1 MSDHF
6 HADLSSYKDE
16 VIWYGRFALDVLK
29 HSVSAFEAGDFK
41 VASDIMRQKGYVSSQ
56 YEHLYAKGIL
66 LIALNQPMAADL
78 RLISCAMDVVT
89 SSERIGRYGKDIAEL
104 IFPDAEKYFLPEK
117 LYEMAELTGKNLEKI
132 YNVFESGD
140 LSLLSECADIED
152 TVDKLYHEVY
162 EQTTVQIEEK
172 AVSVAYGCACLLMNR
187 YLERCSDHACRMGE
201 KMYYMHTGKHLPLSE
216 IREKEMKKK

>member
-6 HADLSSYKDE
+6 HAELASYKDE

-29 HSVSAFEAGDFK
+29 HSVSAFEAGDTR
-41 VASDIMRQKGYVSSQ
+41 VASDIVRQKSYVSSQ
-56 YEHLYAKGIL
+56 YEHLYGKGIL

-104 IFPDAEKYFLPEK
+104 VSAETEKYFLPEK
-117 LYEMAELTGKNLEKI
+117 LYEIGELTGKNLEHI
-132 YNVFESGD
+132 YNVFASDD
-140 LSLLSECADIED
+140 LSLLKECAYIED
-152 TVDKLYHEVY
+152 TVDRLYHEVY
-162 EQTTVQIEEK
+162 AELVEQIEEK
-172 AVSVAYGCACLLMNR
+172 TVSVAYGCACLMMNR

-201 KMYYMHTGKHLPLSE
+201 KMYYMQTGKHLPLAE
-216 IREKEMKKK
+216 IE

>member
-6 HADLSSYKDE
+6 HAELASYKDE

-29 HSVSAFEAGDFK
+29 HSVSAFEAGDTR
-41 VASDIMRQKGYVSSQ
+41 VASDIVRQKSYVSSQ
-56 YEHLYAKGIL
+56 YEHLYGKGIL

-104 IFPDAEKYFLPEK
+104 VSAETEKYFLPEK
-117 LYEMAELTGKNLEKI
+117 LYEMGELTGKNLEHI
-132 YNVFESGD
+132 YNVFASDD
-140 LSLLSECADIED
+140 LSLLKECASIED
-152 TVDKLYHEVY
+152 TVDRLYNEVY
-162 EQTTVQIEEK
+162 AELVTQIEEK
-172 AVSVAYGCACLLMNR
+172 TVSVAYGCACLMMNR

-201 KMYYMHTGKHLPLSE
+201 KMYYMQTGKHLPLAE
-216 IREKEMKKK
+216 IE

>member
-6 HADLSSYKDE
+6 HAELASYKDE

-29 HSVSAFEAGDFK
+29 HSVSAFEAGDTR
-41 VASDIMRQKGYVSSQ
+41 VASDIIRQKAYVSSQ
-56 YEHLYAKGIL
+56 YEHLYGKGIL

-104 IFPDAEKYFLPEK
+104 VSAETEKYFIPDK
-117 LYEMAELTGKNLEKI
+117 LYEMGELTGKNLEHI
-132 YNVFESGD
+132 YNVFASDD
-140 LSLLSECADIED
+140 LSLLKECASIED
-152 TVDKLYHEVY
+152 TVDRLYNEVY
-162 EQTTVQIEEK
+162 AELVTQIEEK
-172 AVSVAYGCACLLMNR
+172 TVSVAYGCACLMMNR

-201 KMYYMHTGKHLPLSE
+201 KMYYMQTGKHVPLSE
-216 IREKEMKKK
+216 IQ

>member
-6 HADLSSYKDE
+6 HAELASYKDE

-29 HSVSAFEAGDFK
+29 HSVSAFEAGDTR
-41 VASDIMRQKGYVSSQ
+41 VASDIVRQKSYVSSQ
-56 YEHLYAKGIL
+56 YEHLYGKGIL

-104 IFPDAEKYFLPEK
+104 VSAETEKYFLPEK
-117 LYEMAELTGKNLEKI
+117 LYEMGELTGKNLEHI
-132 YNVFESGD
+132 YNVFASDD
-140 LSLLSECADIED
+140 LSLLKECASIED
-152 TVDKLYHEVY
+152 TVDRLYNEVY
-162 EQTTVQIEEK
+162 AELVTQIEEK
-172 AVSVAYGCACLLMNR
+172 TVSVAYGCACLMMNR

-201 KMYYMHTGKHLPLSE
+201 KMYYMQTGKHVPLSE
-216 IREKEMKKK
+216 IQ

>member
-6 HADLSSYKDE
+6 HAELASYKDE

-29 HSVSAFEAGDFK
+29 HSVSAFEAGDTR
-41 VASDIMRQKGYVSSQ
+41 VASDIVRQKSYVSSQ
-56 YEHLYAKGIL
+56 YEHLYGKGIL

-104 IFPDAEKYFLPEK
+104 VSAETEKYFLPEK
-117 LYEMAELTGKNLEKI
+117 LYEMGELTGKNLEHI
-132 YNVFESGD
+132 YNVFASDD
-140 LSLLSECADIED
+140 LSLLKECASIED
-152 TVDKLYHEVY
+152 TVDHLYNEVY
-162 EQTTVQIEEK
+162 AELVTQIEEK
-172 AVSVAYGCACLLMNR
+172 TVSVAYGCACLMMNR

-201 KMYYMHTGKHLPLSE
+201 KMYYMQTGKHVPLSE
-216 IREKEMKKK
+216 IQ

>member
-6 HADLSSYKDE
+6 HAELASYKDE

-29 HSVSAFEAGDFK
+29 HSVSAFEAGDTR
-41 VASDIMRQKGYVSSQ
+41 VASDIVRQKSYVSSQ
-56 YEHLYAKGIL
+56 YEHLYGKGIL

-104 IFPDAEKYFLPEK
+104 VSAETEKYFLPEK
-117 LYEMAELTGKNLEKI
+117 LYEMGGLTGKNLEHI
-132 YNVFESGD
+132 YNVFASDD
-140 LSLLSECADIED
+140 LSLLKECASIED
-152 TVDKLYHEVY
+152 TVDRLYHEVY
-162 EQTTVQIEEK
+162 AELVEQIEEK
-172 AVSVAYGCACLLMNR
+172 TVSVAYGCACLMMNR

-201 KMYYMHTGKHLPLSE
+201 KMYYMQTGKHLPLAE
-216 IREKEMKKK
+216 IE

>member
-6 HADLSSYKDE
+6 HAELASYKDE

-29 HSVSAFEAGDFK
+29 HSVSAFEAGDSR
-41 VASDIMRQKGYVSSQ
+41 VASDIIRQKAYVSSQ
-56 YEHLYAKGIL
+56 YEHLYGKGIL

-104 IFPDAEKYFLPEK
+104 VSAETEKYFLPEK
-117 LYEMAELTGKNLEKI
+117 LYEMGELTGKNLEHI
-132 YNVFESGD
+132 YNVFASDD
-140 LSLLSECADIED
+140 LSLLKECASIED
-152 TVDKLYHEVY
+152 TVDRLYHEVY
-162 EQTTVQIEEK
+162 AELVEQIEEK
-172 AVSVAYGCACLLMNR
+172 TVSVAYGCACLMMNR

-201 KMYYMHTGKHLPLSE
+201 KMYYMQTGKHVPLSE
-216 IREKEMKKK
+216 IQ

>member
-6 HADLSSYKDE
+6 HAELASYKDE

-29 HSVSAFEAGDFK
+29 HSVSAFEAGDTR
-41 VASDIMRQKGYVSSQ
+41 VASDIVRQKSYVSSQ
-56 YEHLYAKGIL
+56 YEHLYGKGIL

-104 IFPDAEKYFLPEK
+104 VSSETEKYFIPDK
-117 LYEMAELTGKNLEKI
+117 LYEMGELTGKNLEHI
-132 YNVFESGD
+132 YNVFASDD
-140 LSLLSECADIED
+140 LSLLKECASIED
-152 TVDKLYHEVY
+152 TVDRLYHEVY
-162 EQTTVQIEEK
+162 AELVTQIEEK
-172 AVSVAYGCACLLMNR
+172 TLSVAYGCACLMMNR

-201 KMYYMHTGKHLPLSE
+201 KMYYMQTGKHLPLAE
-216 IREKEMKKK
+216 IE

>member
-6 HADLSSYKDE
+6 HAELASYKDE

-29 HSVSAFEAGDFK
+29 HSVSAFEAGDTR
-41 VASDIMRQKGYVSSQ
+41 VASDIVRQKSYVSSH
-56 YEHLYAKGIL
+56 YEHLYGKGIL

-104 IFPDAEKYFLPEK
+104 VSAETEKYFLPEK
-117 LYEMAELTGKNLEKI
+117 LYEMGELTGKNLEHI
-132 YNVFESGD
+132 YNVFASDD
-140 LSLLSECADIED
+140 LSLLKECASIED
-152 TVDKLYHEVY
+152 TVDRLYHEVY
-162 EQTTVQIEEK
+162 AELVEQIEEK
-172 AVSVAYGCACLLMNR
+172 TVSVAYGCACLMMNR

-201 KMYYMHTGKHLPLSE
+201 KMYYMQTGKHLPLAE
-216 IREKEMKKK
+216 IE

>member
-6 HADLSSYKDE
+6 HAELASYKDE

-29 HSVSAFEAGDFK
+29 HSVSAFEAGDTR
-41 VASDIMRQKGYVSSQ
+41 VASDIIRQKGYVSSQ
-56 YEHLYAKGIL
+56 YEHLYGKGIL

-104 IFPDAEKYFLPEK
+104 VSAETEKYFIPDK
-117 LYEMAELTGKNLEKI
+117 LYEMGELTGKNLEHI
-132 YNVFESGD
+132 YNVFASDD
-140 LSLLSECADIED
+140 LSLLKECASIED
-152 TVDKLYHEVY
+152 TVDRLYNEVY
-162 EQTTVQIEEK
+162 AELVTQIEEK
-172 AVSVAYGCACLLMNR
+172 TVSVAYGCACLMMNR

-201 KMYYMHTGKHLPLSE
+201 KMYYMQTGKHVPLSE
-216 IREKEMKKK
+216 IQ

>member
-6 HADLSSYKDE
+6 HAELASYKDE

-29 HSVSAFEAGDFK
+29 HSVSAFEAGDSR
-41 VASDIMRQKGYVSSQ
+41 VASDIIRQKAYVSSQ
-56 YEHLYAKGIL
+56 YEHLYGKGIL

-104 IFPDAEKYFLPEK
+104 VSAETEKYFLPEK
-117 LYEMAELTGKNLEKI
+117 LYEMGELTGKNLEHI
-132 YNVFESGD
+132 YNVFASDD
-140 LSLLSECADIED
+140 LSLLKECASIED
-152 TVDKLYHEVY
+152 TVDRLYNEVY
-162 EQTTVQIEEK
+162 AELVTQIEEK
-172 AVSVAYGCACLLMNR
+172 TVSVAYGCACLMMNR

-201 KMYYMHTGKHLPLSE
+201 KMYYMQTGKHVPLSE
-216 IREKEMKKK
+216 IQ

>member
-6 HADLSSYKDE
+6 HAELASYKDE

-29 HSVSAFEAGDFK
+29 HSVSAFEAGDTR
-41 VASDIMRQKGYVSSQ
+41 VASDIVRQKSYVSSQ
-56 YEHLYAKGIL
+56 YEHLYGKGIL

-104 IFPDAEKYFLPEK
+104 VSAETEKYFLPEK
-117 LYEMAELTGKNLEKI
+117 LYEMGELTGKNLEHI
-132 YNVFESGD
+132 YNVFASDD
-140 LSLLSECADIED
+140 LSLLKECASIED
-152 TVDKLYHEVY
+152 TVDRLYHEVY
-162 EQTTVQIEEK
+162 AELVEQIEEK
-172 AVSVAYGCACLLMNR
+172 TVSVAYGSACLMMNR

-201 KMYYMHTGKHLPLSE
+201 KMYYMQTGKHLPLAE
-216 IREKEMKKK
+216 IE

>member
-6 HADLSSYKDE
+6 HAELASYKDE

-29 HSVSAFEAGDFK
+29 HSVSAFEAGDTR
-41 VASDIMRQKGYVSSQ
+41 VASDIIRQKAYVSSQ
-56 YEHLYAKGIL
+56 YEHLYGKGIL

-104 IFPDAEKYFLPEK
+104 VSAETEKYFLPEK
-117 LYEMAELTGKNLEKI
+117 LYEMGELTGKNLEHI
-132 YNVFESGD
+132 YNVFASDD
-140 LSLLSECADIED
+140 LSLLKECAYIED
-152 TVDKLYHEVY
+152 TVDRLYNEVY
-162 EQTTVQIEEK
+162 AELVTQIEEK
-172 AVSVAYGCACLLMNR
+172 TLSVAYGCACLMMNR

-201 KMYYMHTGKHLPLSE
+201 KMYYMQTGKHVPLSE
-216 IREKEMKKK
+216 IQ

>member
-6 HADLSSYKDE
+6 HTELASYKDE

-29 HSVSAFEAGDFK
+29 HSVSAFEAGDTR
-41 VASDIMRQKGYVSSQ
+41 VASDIVRQKSYVSSQ
-56 YEHLYAKGIL
+56 YEHLYGKGIL

-104 IFPDAEKYFLPEK
+104 VSAETEKYFLPEK
-117 LYEMAELTGKNLEKI
+117 LYEMGELTGKNLEHI
-132 YNVFESGD
+132 YNVFASDD
-140 LSLLSECADIED
+140 LSLLKECASIED
-152 TVDKLYHEVY
+152 TVDRLYHEVY
-162 EQTTVQIEEK
+162 AELVEQIEEK
-172 AVSVAYGCACLLMNR
+172 TVSVAYGCACLMMNR

-201 KMYYMHTGKHLPLSE
+201 KMYYMQTGKHLPLAE
-216 IREKEMKKK
+216 IE

>member
-6 HADLSSYKDE
+6 HAELASYKDE

-29 HSVSAFEAGDFK
+29 HSVSAFEAGDTR
-41 VASDIMRQKGYVSSQ
+41 VASDIIRQKAYVSSQ
-56 YEHLYAKGIL
+56 YEHLYGKGIL

-104 IFPDAEKYFLPEK
+104 VSAETEKYFLPEK
-117 LYEMAELTGKNLEKI
+117 LYEMGELTGKNLEHI
-132 YNVFESGD
+132 YNVFASDD
-140 LSLLSECADIED
+140 LSLLKECASIED
-152 TVDKLYHEVY
+152 TVDRLYNEVY
-162 EQTTVQIEEK
+162 AELVTQIEEK
-172 AVSVAYGCACLLMNR
+172 TVSVAYGCACLMMNR

-201 KMYYMHTGKHLPLSE
+201 KMYYMQTGKHVPLSE
-216 IREKEMKKK
+216 IQ